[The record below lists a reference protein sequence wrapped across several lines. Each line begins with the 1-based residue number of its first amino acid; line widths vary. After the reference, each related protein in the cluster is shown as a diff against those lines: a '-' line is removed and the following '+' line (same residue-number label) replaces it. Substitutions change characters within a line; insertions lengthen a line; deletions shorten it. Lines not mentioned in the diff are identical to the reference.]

1 MCYGH
6 VLPNA
11 NNFPN
16 GRQPARVGQ
25 AEVLSREPE
34 AHLPLTL
41 IRRQSSSFA
50 CSLVDIDNLY
60 LQA

>member
-1 MCYGH
+1 
-6 VLPNA
+6 
-11 NNFPN
+11 
-16 GRQPARVGQ
+16 VGQ
-25 AEVLSREPE
+25 AEVVSRQPG

-41 IRRQSSSFA
+41 IRRQFRLFA